1 MESLHKYIELM
12 LEFLNVPFL
21 VLHFSYYTS
30 VTFLTMLVVILLS
43 MPMIYC
49 YQASD
54 LWQKLELVSEL
65 ESDLQDTVEWGKKW
79 LLYFNAGKTQLV
91 LFDQTYNNG
100 SIDRK
105 MDGSVLEVK

>member
-1 MESLHKYIELM
+1 MESLHKYIKLM

-30 VTFLTMLVVILLS
+30 VTFLTMLVMILLS

-54 LWQKLELVSEL
+54 LWQELELVSEL

-79 LLYFNAGKTQLV
+79 LLYFNVGKTQLV

>member
-1 MESLHKYIELM
+1 M

-54 LWQKLELVSEL
+54 LWQELELVSEL

-79 LLYFNAGKTQLV
+79 LLYFKVGKTQLV

>member
-54 LWQKLELVSEL
+54 LWQELELVSEL
-65 ESDLQDTVEWGKKW
+65 ESDLQDNVEWGKKW
-79 LLYFNAGKTQLV
+79 LLYFIAGKTQLV

>member
-54 LWQKLELVSEL
+54 LWQEL